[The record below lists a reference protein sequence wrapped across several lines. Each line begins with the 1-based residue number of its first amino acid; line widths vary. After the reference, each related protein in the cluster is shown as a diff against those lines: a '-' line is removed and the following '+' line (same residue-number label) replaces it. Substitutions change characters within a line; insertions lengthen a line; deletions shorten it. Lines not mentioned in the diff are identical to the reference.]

1 MESESES
8 KNEERWIMNNQLVTK
23 ESERTERSSGEEPK
37 RRNVE
42 KDILIQ
48 KLWKKNKVC
57 GESRMKYAS
66 LNSKSN

>member
-42 KDILIQ
+42 KDIRSPDPEVMEE
-48 KLWKKNKVC
+48 K
-57 GESRMKYAS
+57 
-66 LNSKSN
+66 